1 MGNEHLIAVSEFC
14 TAHQIEITFIESLA
28 QHGLITV
35 ETVNEQLSIQ
45 DTQLPSLEKMV
56 RLHYDLEINLE
67 GIETIFHLLER
78 VEALQHEMHELK
90 KRMELYEQ

>member
-1 MGNEHLIAVSEFC
+1 MSNEHLIAVTEFC
-14 TAHQIEITFIESLA
+14 TAHQIEITFVESLA
-28 QHGLITV
+28 QHGLITI

-56 RLHYDLEINLE
+56 RLHYDLDINLE

-90 KRMELYEQ
+90 KRSGVV

>member
-1 MGNEHLIAVSEFC
+1 MSNEHLIAVSEFC
-14 TAHQIEITFIESLA
+14 TAHQIEITFVESLA

-35 ETVNEQLSIQ
+35 ETVNEQLSIP
-45 DTQLPSLEKMV
+45 DAQLPSLEKMV

-78 VEALQHEMHELK
+78 VETLQHEMHELK
-90 KRMELYEQ
+90 KRVGLYE

>member
-1 MGNEHLIAVSEFC
+1 MSNEHLIAVSEFC

-28 QHGLITV
+28 QHGLITI
-35 ETVNEQLSIQ
+35 ETVNEQLSIN

-78 VEALQHEMHELK
+78 IESLQHEMHALK
-90 KRMELYEQ
+90 NRAGLDE

>member
-1 MGNEHLIAVSEFC
+1 MSTGHLIVVREFC
-14 TAHQIEITFIESLA
+14 TAHQIEITFVESLA
-28 QHGLITV
+28 QQGLITT
-35 ETVNEQLSIQ
+35 EIVNEQLAIQ

-56 RLHYDLEINLE
+56 RLHYDLDINLE

-90 KRMELYEQ
+90 KKMGMYE